1 MSLNRCS
8 RSSIVLLALTLAFSP
23 YLGISCSAQSSNDF
37 TAQVFGTSAEP
48 FGVVLAEIPIAEA
61 QARSKFRDAVPRVL
75 VNDTEGRIFYPA
87 VQVVS
92 KEIVIEE
99 PETEGRRIGRPGG
112 LLDRVRKAVRGTP
125 KTESVPTML
134 RVSALVRGDAPIT
147 LNLAGDIN
155 QSLRVILEPSGTRQ
169 RDLLRQWW
177 SDYAAG
183 AIEDVAERD
192 FPALIHQ
199 YLTSTLSRRLG
210 LPNVELVSNSDDSND
225 EDNES
230 KQLETLSLLAA
241 IEPLREEI
249 LVDVLNNP
257 LGASNGNLALPP
269 EPAWQEGPK
278 LPVDPNVAVEEL
290 ARHVP
295 PECFYLRFGSFSNYV
310 WFQDIAERYGGDMAQ
325 AVLLRGFNYEASARM
340 ERMLAAKMT
349 QIAKMF
355 GDQLIGDMAVIGS
368 DLYMKEGAS
377 LGVVFFAKNP
387 GLLAAAIE
395 SDRKAIARQ
404 NEDARIETI
413 NVAGSEVLLLGTPDN
428 RIRSFYVAQ
437 GPYVCVTTSET
448 IARRFIEVSQG
459 AASLADTENF
469 KLARSWMPD
478 ANDYSVFAYFSPEFF
493 YRLVSPHYQIELRRR
508 LEAIAH
514 LEIAELASQS
524 ALAEGM
530 NHEDVRALVR
540 SGLLPTWFNQRADGA
555 EAIRGEGRWI
565 DSMRGA
571 RGSFLPIA
579 DVVVDQVSEK
589 EALAYAETAKF
600 YQDEWKQMDPMIF
613 GLRRFQ
619 SADNRNREQIAF
631 EGYIAPFE
639 PEKYGWLTRMLAS
652 PSNVNVSLPTDDAA
666 TLQVHMQGN
675 DGIGPKSGD
684 YILFA
689 GVKDMVPPRPE
700 ETEGLFKTLQAL
712 RAAPAYLGAWPKPG
726 IMEQLPLGLGRALA
740 TPDFAGYS
748 RMLGGL
754 WRWQNDQFSL
764 LSFDRSILDS
774 AVPQLGVTEASDL
787 AQARL
792 QVAPLQGSLLSNWV
806 NSVWYERGWRASHG
820 NAKLMDVM
828 HQQLKVPG
836 NQCLETAERLLD
848 VKLQCPLGGQFEFV
862 SVPVGKGGWWESS
875 AWQYAGK
882 DEQGRPTPPA
892 TYEAPWIDWFR
903 GGRVHLTQG
912 SNSVAVIGQVDLELK
927 PLSIKVEEE
936 QVPSMLPKLD
946 FDLFSLPSQLFGGQ
960 AEQPKASEPT
970 RLQF

>member
-1 MSLNRCS
+1 MNPRLLSRICLFCFVTGVGSLSSVS
-8 RSSIVLLALTLAFSP
+8 R
-23 YLGISCSAQSSNDF
+23 AQSTGESPVQ
-37 TAQVFGTSAEP
+37 AQAVAGEP
-48 FGVVLAEIPIAEA
+48 FGVVVAEFPIAVE
-61 QARSKFRDAVPRVL
+61 QATSKFRDATPRVL
-75 VNDTEGRIFYPA
+75 VSDSEGRLFYPS
-87 VQVVS
+87 VRVITREV
-92 KEIVIEE
+92 VIEADE
-99 PETEGRRIGRPGG
+99 PPARRIGRPGG

-125 KTESVPTML
+125 KTESVPSAV
-134 RVSALVRGDAPIT
+134 RVAALVRGSQPIT
-147 LNLAGDIN
+147 MVLSGDIN
-155 QSLRVILEPSGTRQ
+155 QSLSVVVEPTGR
-169 RDLLRQWW
+169 RHREMLNQWW

-183 AIEDVAERD
+183 AIEDVAQRD
-192 FPALIHQ
+192 FPALVHQ
-199 YLTSTLSRRLG
+199 YLTSTLGRRLG
-210 LPNVELVSNSDDSND
+210 LPTVDLESAKEKEGGDK
-225 EDNES
+225 EES
-230 KQLETLSLLAA
+230 KQLETLALLAA

-249 LVDVLNNP
+249 LLDVLNHP
-257 LGASNGNLALPP
+257 PESNDTNIPLPP
-269 EPAWQEGPK
+269 APAWQEGAK
-278 LPVDPNVAVEEL
+278 LPVNPATPIEDL
-290 ARHVP
+290 ARQVP

-377 LGVVFFAKNP
+377 LGVVFYAKNP

-404 NEDARIETI
+404 NEDASLQKLSM
-413 NVAGSEVLLLGTPDN
+413 AGGEALLLSTPDN
-428 RIRSFYVAQ
+428 RIRSFYVAN
-437 GPYVCVTTSET
+437 GPYICVTTSQT
-448 IARRFIEVSQG
+448 IARRFLEVSQG
-459 AASLADTENF
+459 APSLADSENF

-478 ANDYSVFAYFSPEFF
+478 ENDYSVFAYFSPEFF
-493 YRLVSPHYQIELRRR
+493 YRLVSPEYQIELRRR

-514 LEIAELASQS
+514 LEVAELASQVAVS
-524 ALAEGM
+524 EGISPDDIQALR
-530 NHEDVRALVR
+530 DTDF
-540 SGLLPTWFNQRADGA
+540 LPPWFNQRADGA
-555 EAIRGEGRWI
+555 EAIRGKDRWV

-579 DVVVDQVSEK
+579 DVEIEQVTEQ
-589 EALAYAETAKF
+589 EAVAYAETAQF
-600 YQDEWKQMDPMIF
+600 YQNEWKQMDPMIF

-619 SADNRNREQIAF
+619 SPDNPDREQIAF

-639 PEKYGWLTRMLAS
+639 PEKYGRLTRMLAS
-652 PSNVNVSLPTDDAA
+652 PSNVYVSLPTDDAA

-712 RAAPAYLGAWPKPG
+712 RAAPAYIGAWPKPG

-754 WRWQNDQFSL
+754 WCWQNEQFSL
-764 LSFDRSILDS
+764 LSFDRSILDN
-774 AVPQLGVTEASDL
+774 AVPQLGVAEAEDL

-792 QVAPLQGSLLSNWV
+792 QVAPLKGSLLANWV

-828 HQQLKVPG
+828 HQQLRAPG
-836 NQCLETAERLLD
+836 DRCLETAQRLLD

-862 SVPVGKGGWWESS
+862 PVPVGAGGWWQSS
-875 AWQYAGK
+875 AWQYATI

-892 TYEAPWIDWFR
+892 SYEAPWIDWFR
-903 GGRVHLTQG
+903 GGKVHLTQG
-912 SNSVAVIGQVDLELK
+912 SNSVALIGQVDLELK
-927 PLSIKVEEE
+927 PLSIQVEKE
-936 QVPSMLPKLD
+936 QTPSMLPKLD
-946 FDLFSLPSQLFGGQ
+946 FDLFSLPSQLFGGKA
-960 AEQPKASEPT
+960 AEPKAPT
-970 RLQF
+970 PERVKF